1 MSDRYEAV
9 LLDLVRDVLDT
20 DQIGVDDDILQFDAD
35 SITVLRLV
43 GRAHEA
49 GVPTTV
55 ADVFEYRTTTAI
67 ARRARETGVGGTRV
81 WSASGVSAAEFESE
95 VDESG

>member
-9 LLDLVRDVLDT
+9 LLDLVRDLLDT

-43 GRAHEA
+43 GRAHEV
-49 GVPTTV
+49 GVSTTV
-55 ADVFEYRTTTAI
+55 ADVFEYRTTAAI
-67 ARRARETGVGGTRV
+67 ARRARETDTGGMPV
-81 WSASGVSAAEFESE
+81 WSTSVAIVAEFESE
-95 VDESG
+95 MDEPG